1 MRTSIQS
8 GNGCRKAIKLPENL
22 LFPRPVAQIRTTYLY
37 GMTQPTM
44 TTISVEEIIKARH
57 RLRGIALETPLMRS
71 TRLSRLYDAEIY
83 LKREDLQEVRSY
95 KIRGSYNK
103 MASLS
108 TEERTRGVVCAS
120 AGNHAQGLAYACNAM
135 QVKGVIF
142 MPVVTPAQKVRKV
155 RMFGGEYVEVVLI
168 GDTYDDAYSESMRV
182 AEERGLT
189 YVHPFDDP
197 KTIAGQGTVG
207 LEILDASTQPIDL
220 LVMAVGGGGLSAGIG
235 SVFSQLSPHTKL
247 IGVEPSGAP
256 AMYKSLQAG
265 EVVTLDTIDSFVD
278 GAAVRRVGQHN
289 FPIVRDTIDHIELV
303 DEGKVCGVMLDLY
316 NEDGLVVEPAGA
328 LSIAV
333 LDQLGDLHGKRIVC
347 IVSGGNNDITRTP
360 EIQERALMYSGL
372 KHYFI
377 VEFPQRSGA
386 LRDFLDVLGPEDDIT
401 HFEYTKKH
409 NRAMGPALVG
419 IQLGQRGDF
428 EKLLKRMED
437 RKLRF
442 EHLNDQPILFEML
455 I

>member
-1 MRTSIQS
+1 MTDTDV
-8 GNGCRKAIKLPENL
+8 KL
-22 LFPRPVAQIRTTYLY
+22 
-37 GMTQPTM
+37 
-44 TTISVEEIIKARH
+44 ISVEEVIKARH
-57 RLRGIALETPLMRS
+57 QLRGVALETPLMRS
-71 TRLSRLYDAEIY
+71 TRLSKQYNADIY

-108 TEERTRGVVCAS
+108 SEEKERGVVCAS

-135 QVKGVIF
+135 QVNGVIF
-142 MPVVTPAQKVRKV
+142 MPVVTPSQKVRKV
-155 RMFGGEYVEVVLI
+155 RMFGGDYVEVVLI

-207 LEILDASTQPIDL
+207 LEILDAATKPIDMV
-220 LVMAVGGGGLSAGIG
+220 VMAVGGGGLSAGVG
-235 SVFSQLSPHTKL
+235 SVFRQLSPRTTL
-247 IGVEPSGAP
+247 IGVEPTGAP
-256 AMYKSLQAG
+256 AMYDSIRLG
-265 EVVTLDTIDSFVD
+265 RIVTLDKIDSFVD
-278 GAAVRRVGQHN
+278 GAAVRRVGTHN
-289 FPIVRDTIDHIELV
+289 FPIVRETFEKIELV

-333 LDQLGDLHGKRIVC
+333 LDQLGDLTGKHIVC
-347 IVSGGNNDITRTP
+347 VVSGGNNDITRTP
-360 EIQERALMYSGL
+360 EIQERALMYAGL

-419 IQLGQRGDF
+419 IQLGKRGDF
-428 EKLLKRMED
+428 EKLLERMEN
-437 RKLRF
+437 RKLRY